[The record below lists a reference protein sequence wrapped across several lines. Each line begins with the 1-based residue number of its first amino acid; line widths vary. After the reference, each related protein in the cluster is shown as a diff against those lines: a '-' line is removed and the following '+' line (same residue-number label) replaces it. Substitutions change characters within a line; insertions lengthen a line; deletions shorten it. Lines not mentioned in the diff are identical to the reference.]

1 MLNKIILIMLLV
13 LNISLFASD
22 DTKIKNFIF
31 KPISESKETKL
42 KEYFDINENNS
53 WMYKYMQISNNKYL
67 YTNDGPAI
75 GAGLYYLNLA
85 TKEDKRLLPGY
96 GNDIKFLQQKNKTI
110 LQFTNKV
117 HFGRRGSG
125 YMEFYIFDINFKN
138 GEFSKKKV
146 LDYEYDMESGLC
158 GRAFLGFKFTGKIN
172 NYIIENKGDN
182 IFIKFNVTEQNCTT
196 KSITKKVIDIEID

>member
-1 MLNKIILIMLLV
+1 MLLV

-31 KPISESKETKL
+31 KPISELKETKL

-53 WMYKYMQISNNKYL
+53 WMYKYMRISNNKYL

-117 HFGRRGSG
+117 HSGSRGSG
-125 YMEFYIFDINFKN
+125 YINIEN
-138 GEFSKKKV
+138 GEFSKNKV
-146 LDYEYDMESGLC
+146 LDYKYDMESGLC
-158 GRAFLGFKFTGKIN
+158 GRAFLGFKSTGKIN